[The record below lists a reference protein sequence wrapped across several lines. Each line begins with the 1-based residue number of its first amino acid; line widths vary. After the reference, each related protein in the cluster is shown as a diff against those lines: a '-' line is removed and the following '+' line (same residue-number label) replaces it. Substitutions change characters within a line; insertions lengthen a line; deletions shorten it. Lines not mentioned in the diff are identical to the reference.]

1 MRYLYQIVF
10 TIGIMALTM
19 SLTSS
24 LFGQNLDQRLRVT
37 LAGSTVI
44 GTVTS
49 NSSSSFELNLPD
61 GGSRLVMYE
70 KIRRLERSLGTR
82 NYMKEG
88 ALIGIG
94 IGAAAGVLYGL
105 LHHETCDLLTLGN
118 AEEECD
124 EIGIKTT
131 VLSAAAWGGGLGLGG
146 LIIGVLVRREEWAT
160 IRRPYGSG
168 LSRVSP
174 IFNVVFGQ
182 KGNPKVVLGARITF

>member
-10 TIGIMALTM
+10 TIGIVAMAM
-19 SLTSS
+19 SLPAS
-24 LFGQNLDQRLRVT
+24 LYGQNLEQRLRVT

-44 GTVTS
+44 GTVAS

-70 KIRRLERSLGTR
+70 NIRRLERSLGTR

-146 LIIGVLVRREEWAT
+146 LIIGVLVRREEWAI

-168 LSRVSP
+168 LSRVTP
-174 IFNVVFGQ
+174 IFNVVLGL
-182 KGNPKVVLGARITF
+182 KGNPTVVLGARITF

>member
-1 MRYLYQIVF
+1 MRYLRQFLYI
-10 TIGIMALTM
+10 IGIMALAM
-19 SLTSS
+19 SLPAS
-24 LFGQNLDQRLRVT
+24 LFGQNLGQRLRVT

-49 NSSSSFELNLPD
+49 NSPSSFDLNLPD
-61 GGSRLVMYE
+61 GGSRLVMYDN
-70 KIRRLERSLGTR
+70 IQRLERSLGTR

-88 ALIGIG
+88 VLIGLG

-105 LHHETCDLLTLGN
+105 LHHETCELLTLGS

-131 VLSAAAWGGGLGLGG
+131 VLSASVWGGGLGLGG

-182 KGNPKVVLGARITF
+182 KGDPKVFLGARITF